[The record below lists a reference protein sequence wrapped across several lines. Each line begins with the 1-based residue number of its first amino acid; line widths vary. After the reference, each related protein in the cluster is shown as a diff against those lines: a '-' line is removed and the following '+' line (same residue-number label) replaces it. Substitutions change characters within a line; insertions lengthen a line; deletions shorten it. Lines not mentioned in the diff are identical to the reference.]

1 MKDSKH
7 NGNYSKQ
14 GMYQDK
20 GLPPVAMGQKCGSS
34 GFDGMP
40 SGKKMPMTKKSKNQ
54 DKM

>member
-7 NGNYSKQ
+7 NGNYAMPSR
-14 GMYQDK
+14 YQDE
-20 GLPPVAMGQKCGSS
+20 GLPPVPKGVKCGSS

-40 SGKKMPMTKKSKNQ
+40 SGKKMPMTKKGKKQ